1 MGCGDSSQE
10 THTWN
15 DQTSTTTLKAITP
28 EEQRIRDAM
37 SGLGDEQQ
45 KAIMDAIDFSRS
57 GDFLA
62 LSPQHQNQLDTAFNA
77 ARNRFITEGKDYADF
92 LSGGRGLRMSDT
104 PISQQAL
111 DRYGLGM
118 ADLQGQRA
126 MAGLNL
132 GLATNTTRLNSLM
145 GTASAMPA
153 GSVFAHNT
161 LFNERL
167 AQPTQHVSG
176 FGNTTMY
183 NNPSLLD
190 QFESGTRSFYNFNA
204 GLNQGTSAGKN
215 MMGMGLI

>member
-10 THTWN
+10 QHTWS
-15 DQTSTTTLKAITP
+15 DQTSTTTLKAVTP

-37 SGLGDEQQ
+37 AGLGEEQQ
-45 KAIMDAIDFSRS
+45 KAIMDAIDFSRT

-62 LSPQHQNQLDTAFNA
+62 LSPQHQSQLDTAFNA

-104 PISQQAL
+104 PIAQQAL

-126 MAGLNL
+126 LAGLNL

-145 GTASAMPA
+145 GTASALPS

-167 AQPTQHVSG
+167 AQPTQRVSG

-183 NNPSLLD
+183 NNPSLLT
-190 QFESGTRSFYNFNA
+190 QFQ
-204 GLNQGTSAGKN
+204 QGASAFKDVAQGVSSLYGGGGPLK
-215 MMGMGLI
+215 